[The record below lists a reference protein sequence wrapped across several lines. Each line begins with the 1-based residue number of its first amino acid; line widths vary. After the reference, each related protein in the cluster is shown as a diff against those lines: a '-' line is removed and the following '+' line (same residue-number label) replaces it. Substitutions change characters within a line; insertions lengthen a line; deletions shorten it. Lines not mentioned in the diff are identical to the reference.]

1 MSNINNVSKIK
12 IEKENLKKTRSSSK
26 KPVSRQILSGPQL
39 RLVEKAKVLK
49 AKIEKARVE
58 KAKAEKSNV
67 EKSKAEKPK
76 VRKLK
81 VEKSETEKPNVGKPK
96 VENTNVEKSKV
107 EKQKA
112 AKSNDNKTFLP
123 AVIEKKQNLPAIP
136 GSGNVVSASQLL
148 SKRFAVSYSTEN
160 YEKSVRE
167 LSMVMIGIVSFILI
181 SFIGWKVSR
190 EINFVNGGDF
200 IYNTGLIG
208 GILMLLTL
216 PYSIIKRISFLS
228 RRSSSTHSYYMH
240 IACGGIGA
248 LLIVIHSSFDFR
260 SINSSVAIIAMV
272 LILISG
278 ALGRYLYTHFS
289 LLLHRMYIDV
299 KSTEP
304 EFYNSFSVYNCSST
318 TTLTQRLS
326 NFVQYS
332 FNQPSNFF
340 EFLVRC
346 FSVTPRGLYTYV
358 VSSLDIYKIIRSASK
373 SDQIEKQKVKETRK
387 NHKNELREYIIK
399 ITKMGYLNLLEQL
412 VKHWRMLHVPFLY
425 ILFITSIVHV
435 LVVHMY

>member
-1 MSNINNVSKIK
+1 MSNINNVSNIE
-12 IEKENLKKTRSSSK
+12 IEKENRKKSSSSAEITIRK
-26 KPVSRQILSGPQL
+26 LGSSEPQL
-39 RLVEKAKVLK
+39 QLVDKEKYNK
-49 AKIEKARVE
+49 
-58 KAKAEKSNV
+58 KS
-67 EKSKAEKPK
+67 
-76 VRKLK
+76 
-81 VEKSETEKPNVGKPK
+81 
-96 VENTNVEKSKV
+96 
-107 EKQKA
+107 
-112 AKSNDNKTFLP
+112 LP
-123 AVIEKKQNLPAIP
+123 AVIEKKQNLPAILNT
-136 GSGNVVSASQLL
+136 GNVVSASQLL

-167 LSMVMIGIVSFILI
+167 LSMVMIGIAAFILI
-181 SFIGWKVSR
+181 SVIGWKISR
-190 EINFVNGGDF
+190 EINFLNGGDF

-216 PYSIIKRISFLS
+216 PYPLVKRIGFLS
-228 RRSSSTHSYYMH
+228 RRSSSTHSYNMH
-240 IACGGIGA
+240 MICGGVGA
-248 LLIVIHSSFDFR
+248 LLIMIHSSFEFR

-289 LLLHRMYIDV
+289 LLLHRMYIEV

-304 EFYNSFSVYNCSST
+304 VFYDSFSAYNCSST
-318 TTLTQRLS
+318 TTLTHRLS

-332 FNQPSNFF
+332 FNQPSNLF
-340 EFLVRC
+340 EFLFRC

-358 VSSLDIYKIIRSASK
+358 VSSLDIYKILRSASK
-373 SDQIEKQKVKETRK
+373 QGQIEKQKVKETRK
-387 NHKNELREYIIK
+387 QHKNELREYILK

-435 LVVHMY
+435 VVVHMY